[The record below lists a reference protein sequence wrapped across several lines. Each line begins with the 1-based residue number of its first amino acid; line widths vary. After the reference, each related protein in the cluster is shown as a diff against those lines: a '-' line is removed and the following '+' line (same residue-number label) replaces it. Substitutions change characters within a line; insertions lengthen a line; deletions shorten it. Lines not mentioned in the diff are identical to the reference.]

1 MDIFD
6 ASDFDFLLPRSV
18 RKFVALS
25 LLVGVAIVPPVQR
38 WYMGQI
44 EQHAQ
49 HITRNLIK
57 QLTPKLPAPKA
68 PSQ

>member
-1 MDIFD
+1 
-6 ASDFDFLLPRSV
+6 
-18 RKFVALS
+18 
-25 LLVGVAIVPPVQR
+25 
-38 WYMGQI
+38 MGQI